1 MRCEDDRYFSEGRSD
16 DLIISDDGENLN
28 PNVAETQIHAK
39 GIDRLCIFLGRDNV
53 TTLVVSIP
61 GCFSAERLEE
71 IYKKICEDLARAKL
85 ERSVTRILFT
95 HEALL
100 ADGEIKLSRRRI
112 AHAVSDGTLK
122 TFDPTKIESHLVEL
136 MEGLEAEIRECF
148 AEALERSPEGIGQ
161 DDNFFRELGG
171 TSLDYFA
178 LLSIIKSRFGFDITY
193 GDGANLATVKEFSD
207 YLKDR

>member
-1 MRCEDDRYFSEGRSD
+1 M
-16 DLIISDDGENLN
+16 
-28 PNVAETQIHAK
+28 
-39 GIDRLCIFLGRDNV
+39 GRDNV